1 MPSLGR
7 TVVIPREEPDTAGV
21 EVGAPP
27 PGTPM
32 VTGASHQAREGR
44 NMATTTLAGGGGLL
58 VDGSGPQDNIWDG
71 EGFGGGQGG
80 YKDSRETPGSPGPGL
95 VLLEI
100 KRK

>member
-1 MPSLGR
+1 
-7 TVVIPREEPDTAGV
+7 
-21 EVGAPP
+21 
-27 PGTPM
+27 
-32 VTGASHQAREGR
+32 
-44 NMATTTLAGGGGLL
+44 MATTTLAGEVVCWWTGL
-58 VDGSGPQDNIWDG
+58 GHRTISGTEKVSVEDNIWDR